1 MAAFDGSS
9 DRSIVVLDNCSIHH
23 VPDVVEE
30 FRKAGVMVLFLPPY
44 SPDYMPIEL
53 CFSYIKYYL
62 KSHDEIL
69 QAVSDPS
76 VVLKSAFDSV
86 TQDQCSSWIKKCNYE

>member
-1 MAAFDGSS
+1 MVPVI
-9 DRSIVVLDNCSIHH
+9 RSIVVLDNCSIHH
-23 VPDVVEE
+23 VPEVVEE
-30 FRKAGVMVLFLPPY
+30 FRKAGIMVLFLPPY

-62 KSHDEIL
+62 KSHDDIL

-76 VVLKSAFDSV
+76 VIIKSAFDSV
-86 TQDQCSSWIKKCNYE
+86 NQDQCINWIKKCSYE

>member
-1 MAAFDGSS
+1 MESNSWNLLIPQMAAFDGSS

-30 FRKAGVMVLFLPPY
+30 FRKAGVMVPFLPPY
-44 SPDYMPIEL
+44 SPDSMPIEL

-62 KSHDEIL
+62 KNQMAYSR
-69 QAVSDPS
+69 Q
-76 VVLKSAFDSV
+76 SV
-86 TQDQCSSWIKKCNYE
+86 TQASF